1 MLLISWQR
9 LEAVHS
15 LVTSLQRLRYL
26 RMQHMIRQTMV
37 PRLIGVSLL
46 QLNNKGSL
54 SNGSFR

>member
-1 MLLISWQR
+1 MLMISWQR

-15 LVTSLQRLRYL
+15 LVISLQRLRYL

-37 PRLIGVSLL
+37 PRLIVVALL